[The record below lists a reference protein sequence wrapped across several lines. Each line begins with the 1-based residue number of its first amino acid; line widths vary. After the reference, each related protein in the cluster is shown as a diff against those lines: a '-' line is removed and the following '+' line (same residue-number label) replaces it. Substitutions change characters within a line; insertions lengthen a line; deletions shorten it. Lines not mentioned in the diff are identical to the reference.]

1 MIEIGDLSPLTTV
14 QDYQQMRENLNDSL
28 IGLKTVDQREVKEFS
43 NHFID
48 RTLGGGWQ
56 NKQSD
61 PWKGRRSGVKIED
74 IIYTL
79 TNGRTKI
86 DHFNKNQVQYI
97 SDYAQIT
104 FNIETGRLVQVNPRK
119 GGE

>member
-48 RTLGGGWQ
+48 RTLGGG
-56 NKQSD
+56 
-61 PWKGRRSGVKIED
+61 
-74 IIYTL
+74 
-79 TNGRTKI
+79 
-86 DHFNKNQVQYI
+86 
-97 SDYAQIT
+97 
-104 FNIETGRLVQVNPRK
+104 
-119 GGE
+119 